1 MGMAANNEYG
11 IKAYTHWHTFATK
24 AEYEAYLMDWI
35 AGTDGSE
42 QDRAVNALVALTAGQ
57 KKYDSDSMP

>member
-1 MGMAANNEYG
+1 MDKPYG
-11 IKAYTHWHTFATK
+11 IKAYTHWHTFDTK

-42 QDRAVNALVALTAGQ
+42 RDRAVNALAALHAGQ
-57 KKYDSDSMP
+57 KKYDSDELA